1 MRSPILR
8 IRQAFASSQAA
19 MAAGL
24 LACATIVIYVLWY
37 SSAGSFSTFLQID
50 NAYIDL
56 GEAFLQ
62 GQLSLLAKPEPEL
75 IALQNPYDPAQRIV
89 PYLWD
94 ASYYEGQYYLY
105 WGPVPALAFAAVE
118 GVADV
123 RPPGSL
129 LVIIF
134 YIGLPVI
141 LTIILYQLRRYFFP
155 LAPGFSIGLCTLLG
169 FINLPFLFLL
179 GRPAVYETSIIAGQF
194 FLFLGLLGWVMFIT
208 GTGKTGWLIIA
219 GLSWG
224 LAIGSR
230 YNVAISI
237 SIYLAF
243 ALTQIARDVNGQ
255 QRQRRIAFL
264 LVPLTLCL
272 LGLGVYNFARFGN
285 PFETGVAYQL
295 GLLEDQDGF
304 FSTSYILSNLFIYL
318 FYPMTT
324 SGSFPFILTT
334 LPANSQFDEV
344 VAGLVVSTPGVWL
357 VTLAIPSFLLSG
369 KPLDTLQDIPIGWPL
384 KSFFFMIMA
393 AVLVQFLFLTM
404 FFFAAMRYMADFYL
418 QLVLGI
424 WLLIWWLDRSLRPN
438 LRLRAA
444 LWLVVTALVF
454 WTVAI
459 GFFGSFDMPPQSL
472 RVWNPDLY
480 IRIASYWDHW
490 FEALG
495 TFRAY

>member
-1 MRSPILR
+1 
-8 IRQAFASSQAA
+8 
-19 MAAGL
+19 MAVGI
-24 LACATIVIYVLWY
+24 LACAAIAVYAYWY
-37 SSAGSFSTFLQID
+37 ASVGRFSSLLPVD
-50 NAYIDL
+50 NAYIAL
-56 GEAFLQ
+56 GESFLQ
-62 GQLSLLAKPEPEL
+62 GQLSLLTKPNPEFM
-75 IALQNPYDPAQRIV
+75 ALLAPYDPARRTGEF
-89 PYLWD
+89 LWD
-94 ASYYEGQYYLY
+94 ASYYKGEYYLY
-105 WGPVPALAFAAVE
+105 WGPVPALAFAAIE
-118 GVADV
+118 GVTQV
-123 RPPGSL
+123 RPSGAL
-129 LVIIF
+129 LVVLC
-134 YIGLPVI
+134 YMGLPII
-141 LTIILYQLRRYFFP
+141 LTIILYQLRKYFFP
-155 LAPGFSIGLCTLLG
+155 HAPGFSIGLCTLMG

-179 GRPAVYETSIIAGQF
+179 ARPAVYETSIIVGQF
-194 FLFLGLLGWVMFIT
+194 FLLLGLLGWVMYIT
-208 GTGKTGWLIIA
+208 STGAVRWLIMA

-230 YNVAISI
+230 HNLAISI
-237 SIYLAF
+237 SIYLVVILVQIIRDRNGREVQKRM
-243 ALTQIARDVNGQ
+243 AL
-255 QRQRRIAFL
+255 L
-264 LVPLTLCL
+264 LSPLALCMI
-272 LGLGVYNFARFGN
+272 GLGVYNFARFGD
-285 PFETGVAYQL
+285 PFEIGVNYQL
-295 GLLEDQDGF
+295 SLPVDSDGY
-304 FSTSYILSNLFIYL
+304 FSTAYILSNLFVYL

-357 VTLAIPSFLLSG
+357 VALAIPSFLLSG
-369 KPLDTLQDIPIGWPL
+369 KPLDTLQDISIDWPL
-384 KSFFFMIMA
+384 KSFFFMITA